1 MVFPED
7 MRGTAFTAEDG
18 AHTFIISGVDLNGDP
33 INLSGTVAASLIR
46 PDGTTT
52 PMTGTISGG
61 KASVTLSAECYGV
74 GGRASLTIFLTS
86 GGQKVA
92 IFGARISIDRS
103 STAQASP
110 GVAADVVDLVNRIDA
125 AVATIPASYTAL
137 MAAIAP
143 DYSSSSTYPK
153 VGSFVWYSG
162 TLYRSKVA
170 IETAESWTADHW
182 KKATLGDDLNDDI
195 TSLKSAFDITK
206 DAITIQDR
214 TNPSYQAGYI
224 RDNGEFGNS
233 SNYCRT
239 RMLMFGSG
247 EIIITPKSGYKI
259 KIAEYS
265 QGNTSYYLG
274 LVSGNTTNS
283 VTFIAVSGHYYAIQI
298 GSADGSS
305 VKEENIAV
313 DAVTIS
319 HTAYTDNTLS
329 APGKS
334 ADAYT
339 VGNDLNG
346 IKSNMGFWYQK
357 LIVPANTSHS
367 ASDDILNVVI
377 PSGSVYCIVCKMD
390 GAYHPQIYAG
400 LQDGT
405 SERVYIDASSTYYS
419 FSTVLTA
426 NADIKSFGIFL
437 SGTTSPKR
445 TIELMILTGDSAS
458 GLFHYT
464 NKTSAYI
471 RYPQGM
477 LCFKTGRSRVLVQ
490 SISVWNNQV
499 WEFDEGHAYYNGVT
513 YALDNGHGNSCNWGT
528 ELHGDYPYLY
538 CPTYSDGYN
547 VKVYSFDGTGFTL
560 ERTITLSAYTTGYMT
575 AYVDE
580 NAGYIYSFGYSDIYS
595 GQHMFAVS
603 DMTGTTVMTKLIPSK
618 IPIVQGMCMHDGIL
632 YVTSGYGNAQ
642 YPNYLNK
649 ISTDGTL
656 LGRFRMYG
664 IGEIEGIDFLDNKMV
679 LASYYE
685 FYINPV
691 LVPEVKFYGYV
702 DQLK

>member
-1 MVFPED
+1 MANTIQKESKIIYLQIGQNYENLGVQKQFDVSEW
-7 MRGTAFTAEDG
+7 TAEFPDAHIYLLFKRPGEEAAAPVNTTLDEDG
-18 AHTFIISGVDLNGDP
+18 ILTWTVSNWETGIIGIGF
-33 INLSGTVAASLIR
+33 AEIR
-46 PDGTTT
+46 AIDSS
-52 PMTGTISGG
+52 TGLVKKSHVIPCSIE
-61 KASVTLSAECYGV
+61 ASVTDE
-74 GGRASLTIFLTS
+74 
-86 GGQKVA
+86 
-92 IFGARISIDRS
+92 
-103 STAQASP
+103 
-110 GVAADVVDLVNRIDA
+110 DA
-125 AVATIPASYTAL
+125 
-137 MAAIAP
+137 AP
-143 DYSSSSTYPK
+143 DYPSWVDRMLRFGENVDSIYA
-153 VGSFVWYSG
+153 
-162 TLYRSKVA
+162 TLPHELEEGIASIQQEAQTQTEA
-170 IETAESWTADHW
+170 IEQKGITTRASIPSDYT
-182 KKATLGDDLNDDI
+182 TLSDDI